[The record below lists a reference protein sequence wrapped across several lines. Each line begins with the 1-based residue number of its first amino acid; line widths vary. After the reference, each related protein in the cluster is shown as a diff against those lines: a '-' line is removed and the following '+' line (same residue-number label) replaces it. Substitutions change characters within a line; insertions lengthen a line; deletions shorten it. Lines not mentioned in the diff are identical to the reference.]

1 MTENAVLNILSDG
14 EALIQQKRRIA
25 TDALTTA
32 YAVADADMG
41 VLGEQLLGILPNTK
55 VLELLQVLVVGYD
68 VSFLL
73 YDKAGLGELAKEWAR
88 IDNMIPL
95 KDAVARE
102 YFQHVRDI
110 VASAYDAVGED
121 TQVMA
126 YAMYKELGVADF
138 AELLV
143 NMQTILANAP
153 KGDPD
158 DA

>member
-1 MTENAVLNILSDG
+1 
-14 EALIQQKRRIA
+14 
-25 TDALTTA
+25 
-32 YAVADADMG
+32 MG